1 MSADFI
7 ARIVGLFVFAF
18 IGGYVGFWLGNL
30 GGSDTNIA
38 LYTVVL
44 TLVGALFGLVVT
56 PYFTTRPARGLRSLM
71 KRVSPETL
79 FSALIGLVSG
89 LIIAAL

>member
-18 IGGYVGFWLGNL
+18 IGGYVGYWLGNL
-30 GGSDTNIA
+30 GEVNVA

-56 PYFTTRPARGLRSLM
+56 PYFTTRPARGHAVTDGACLARNAILGTCWAWY
-71 KRVSPETL
+71 R
-79 FSALIGLVSG
+79 A
-89 LIIAAL
+89 